1 MAIKFCQ
8 SLGHSLYRSSTVGS
22 CKGVKTE
29 RSRNVSRGWQQFSD
43 LSRHQSKLHEAVTSK
58 NKSQALKGKRENE
71 DVGLR
76 TNKLLSYETTGK
88 RKGLKSF
95 SLQKV
100 WIVSTKIILFS
111 VMYMSL

>member
-1 MAIKFCQ
+1 M
-8 SLGHSLYRSSTVGS
+8 
-22 CKGVKTE
+22 KTE

-43 LSRHQSKLHEAVTSK
+43 LSSHQSKLHEAVTSK